1 LRRLDVKPGVTGL
14 WQVMAR
20 RNPSFK
26 SYIELDRQ
34 YVDHWNL
41 WLHCKIL
48 WKTVGVVVAGTGE

>member
-1 LRRLDVKPGVTGL
+1 VKPGVTGL